1 MMDIEI
7 DLQEIADYV
16 KSTKFAEFLLETAP
30 SFECAAFVLQTLLNS
45 VDEAALSVD
54 NLNNI

>member
-1 MMDIEI
+1 MDIEI